1 MKPNAFAKFLLTLM
15 LVFLTSCAIAP
26 RETYHGF
33 SFDGWLDQ
41 WASGVDLLA
50 YSYGDRYHM
59 VRRSVPPDRESLG
72 MSAGVYGLMPVGDFI
87 YVKWRDKVSRMVYE
101 VHVNLKGKLPDDM
114 YGHRLTF
121 VIIKNQLH
129 VYLLTD
135 KINFKGYKDLPT
147 YLSRNYVGY
156 EIFSGSAT

>member
-1 MKPNAFAKFLLTLM
+1 MQRHVLKLLLTLM
-15 LVFLTSCAIAP
+15 LVLLTSCAAVT
-26 RETYHGF
+26 REALHGF

-72 MSAGVYGLMPVGDFI
+72 MSAGVYGVMPVGDFI
-87 YVKWRDKVSRMVYE
+87 YVKWRDKASRKVYE
-101 VHVNLKGKLPDDM
+101 VNVSLIGKLPVDM
-114 YGHRLTF
+114 SGHTLTF

-129 VYLLTD
+129 VYLMTD
-135 KINFKGYKDLPT
+135 KVNFKGYKDLPT
-147 YLSRNYVGY
+147 YLSRAFVGY
-156 EIFSGSAT
+156 EIYSGSAT